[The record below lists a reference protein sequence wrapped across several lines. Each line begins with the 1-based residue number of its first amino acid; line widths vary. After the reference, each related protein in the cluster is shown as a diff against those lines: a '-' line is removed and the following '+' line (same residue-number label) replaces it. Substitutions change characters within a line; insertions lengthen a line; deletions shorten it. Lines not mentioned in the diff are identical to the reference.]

1 MLTRKLLYNGTSKLN
16 FATFPAIQRLAM
28 HSRQILGQQSRLDSR
43 IQHEIRRAQ
52 STDSH
57 LLEAVGEDL
66 LEEEKEEVTKLTSR
80 FLHTGS
86 MAHQVLVLLP
96 YVKSGAE
103 KKLETNSTLMLAEAE
118 ALVRTLEWKVVDS
131 VAIGL
136 SSFKKKYLFGT
147 GNLER
152 LRGIVLG
159 NERITAVFISLYQLT
174 AVQRLQ
180 LEATF
185 EVPVIDRYN
194 LVLQIFLQHAATR
207 EARLQVSLAEIPY
220 LRNRLAVQYE
230 VERNSKSSGGNL
242 GEQYFEKHRFVLKK
256 LEKAVKKKIAD
267 LKSQRERLRERRKK
281 LGVPTVAVIGYT
293 NCGKTSLIKAL
304 TQQAELEPKNALFA
318 TLDVTCH
325 RTTLP
330 PSNIDVVFIDTVG
343 FISDIPTP
351 LVASFS
357 STLEDALQADL
368 LLHVRDLSHPDTLN
382 QNTQVLTTLKRLGA
396 SKEALDSMVT
406 VGNKVDLVSEEQL
419 LSSPCLPVSATLGL
433 GLDHLARQELT
444 PKIFSACDLK
454 ELTARV
460 RPASHDWNWLR
471 SEGVVSK
478 VEVCPRDSGY
488 CLMSVVLSQ
497 GNLERFKTR
506 LQRGDN
512 S

>member
-1 MLTRKLLYNGTSKLN
+1 
-16 FATFPAIQRLAM
+16 
-28 HSRQILGQQSRLDSR
+28 
-43 IQHEIRRAQ
+43 
-52 STDSH
+52 
-57 LLEAVGEDL
+57 
-66 LEEEKEEVTKLTSR
+66 
-80 FLHTGS
+80 
-86 MAHQVLVLLP
+86 
-96 YVKSGAE
+96 
-103 KKLETNSTLMLAEAE
+103 
-118 ALVRTLEWKVVDS
+118 
-131 VAIGL
+131 
-136 SSFKKKYLFGT
+136 
-147 GNLER
+147 
-152 LRGIVLG
+152 
-159 NERITAVFISLYQLT
+159 
-174 AVQRLQ
+174 VQRLQ

-267 LKSQRERLRERRKK
+267 LRSQRERLRERRKK

-304 TQQAELEPKNALFA
+304 TQQTEMEPKNALFA

-368 LLHVRDLSHPDTLN
+368 LLHVRDLSHPDPGP
-382 QNTQVLTTLKRLGA
+382 RIRCGA
-396 SKEALDSMVT
+396 W
-406 VGNKVDLVSEEQL
+406 
-419 LSSPCLPVSATLGL
+419 
-433 GLDHLARQELT
+433 RQETCAARSLGKRVFRDKV
-444 PKIFSACDLK
+444 KIATK
-454 ELTARV
+454 AR
-460 RPASHDWNWLR
+460 
-471 SEGVVSK
+471 
-478 VEVCPRDSGY
+478 
-488 CLMSVVLSQ
+488 
-497 GNLERFKTR
+497 
-506 LQRGDN
+506 
-512 S
+512 

>member
-1 MLTRKLLYNGTSKLN
+1 
-16 FATFPAIQRLAM
+16 
-28 HSRQILGQQSRLDSR
+28 
-43 IQHEIRRAQ
+43 
-52 STDSH
+52 
-57 LLEAVGEDL
+57 
-66 LEEEKEEVTKLTSR
+66 
-80 FLHTGS
+80 
-86 MAHQVLVLLP
+86 
-96 YVKSGAE
+96 
-103 KKLETNSTLMLAEAE
+103 
-118 ALVRTLEWKVVDS
+118 
-131 VAIGL
+131 
-136 SSFKKKYLFGT
+136 
-147 GNLER
+147 
-152 LRGIVLG
+152 
-159 NERITAVFISLYQLT
+159 
-174 AVQRLQ
+174 VQRLQ

-256 LEKAVKKKIAD
+256 LENSVKKKIAD
-267 LKSQRERLRERRKK
+267 LRSQRERLRERRKK
-281 LGVPTVAVIGYT
+281 TGVPTVAVIGYT

-325 RTTLP
+325 RTTIP
-330 PSNIDVVFIDTVG
+330 PSNIDVGYGLVFDVFKLFLSIHQVVFIDTVG

-368 LLHVRDLSHPDTLN
+368 LLHVRDLSHPDTLY
-382 QNTQVLTTLKRLGA
+382 QNTQVLSTLKRLGA
-396 SKEALDSMVT
+396 TKEALDSMVT

-454 ELTARV
+454 ELTARY
-460 RPASHDWNWLR
+460 N
-471 SEGVVSK
+471 
-478 VEVCPRDSGY
+478 
-488 CLMSVVLSQ
+488 
-497 GNLERFKTR
+497 
-506 LQRGDN
+506 
-512 S
+512 